1 MTRKRKSRKKLT
13 HQSNVARDPKPHNLS
28 RKTVQ
33 RIWRKLRQFD
43 DRGFLRACGVTSWQL
58 KRHGP
63 VFTKVFL
70 SEIPTIL
77 ENLEKERW
85 LLENDEAES
94 RLLAGIYEC
103 EAKQWLHEAGFSL
116 QEVLSYTS
124 ETQKAIVK
132 DIRECQFTLLRKS
145 SSVRRYIRAVHRLEY
160 IWLSDGVK
168 PSRQSERSQVCTVAF
183 SDRCSSDTC
192 HSNTSLSLDRTA
204 QFSMSSVINVSASAW
219 GPRLAELVS
228 RNYHNSA
235 AHRPVHLLSASDG
248 MCPWCDHQGKPY
260 TPCEQCGTYMIE
272 HDVSTDGNCVGCGQ
286 RGHAGKHCL
295 YCGAYFAPDDD
306 SYHYFFG
313 DWHTGPQG
321 SVWATPIL
329 QAAVRR
335 LLVRESA
342 PLADTFTDSAQA
354 ESHAQ

>member
-13 HQSNVARDPKPHNLS
+13 NHGNVARDPKPHNLS

-33 RIWRKLRQFD
+33 RIWRKLRQMD

-77 ENLEKERW
+77 ANLEKERW

-103 EAKQWLHEAGFSL
+103 EARQWLHEAGFSL

-160 IWLSDGVK
+160 IWLSDAGSSRTDRAREVK
-168 PSRQSERSQVCTVAF
+168 CAR
-183 SDRCSSDTC
+183 
-192 HSNTSLSLDRTA
+192 
-204 QFSMSSVINVSASAW
+204 
-219 GPRLAELVS
+219 
-228 RNYHNSA
+228 
-235 AHRPVHLLSASDG
+235 
-248 MCPWCDHQGKPY
+248 
-260 TPCEQCGTYMIE
+260 
-272 HDVSTDGNCVGCGQ
+272 
-286 RGHAGKHCL
+286 
-295 YCGAYFAPDDD
+295 
-306 SYHYFFG
+306 
-313 DWHTGPQG
+313 
-321 SVWATPIL
+321 
-329 QAAVRR
+329 
-335 LLVRESA
+335 
-342 PLADTFTDSAQA
+342 
-354 ESHAQ
+354 